1 MGEIINSGSLIVS
14 HAETIYVSSG
24 SAIGLS
30 EQWGQPPASHYVF
43 EVNNNIIYGQLS
55 EGIIAQSLPLPP
67 DPYDALRIEMRDWE
81 SIGLSDLSN
90 FESNL
95 E

>member
-1 MGEIINSGSLIVS
+1 MEEIINSSSSIVTRGE
-14 HAETIYVSSG
+14 AVYVSSG
-24 SAIGLS
+24 SASGIG
-30 EQWGQPPASHYVF
+30 EQWGQPPASHYIF
-43 EVNNNIIYGQLS
+43 EVNNNIIYGQLFF
-55 EGIIAQSLPLPP
+55 GIIAQTSPLPP

>member
-1 MGEIINSGSLIVS
+1 MDEVINSSSLMAT

-24 SAIGLS
+24 SATGLS

-43 EVNNNIIYGQLS
+43 EVNNNIIYGQLI
-55 EGIIAQSLPLPP
+55 EGIIVQSQPLPP
-67 DPYDALRIEMRDWE
+67 DPYDALRIEMREWE
-81 SIGLSDLSN
+81 SIGLSDLSD
-90 FESNL
+90 FECNH

>member
-1 MGEIINSGSLIVS
+1 MDEIINSSSLIVT
-14 HAETIYVSSG
+14 HAENIYVSSG
-24 SAIGLS
+24 SATGLS

-43 EVNNNIIYGQLS
+43 EVTNNVLYGQLI
-55 EGIIAQSLPLPP
+55 EGIIVQSQPLPP
-67 DPYDALRIEMRDWE
+67 DPFDALRLEMREWE
-81 SIGLSDLSN
+81 SVGLSDLSD